1 MQGDVRADR
10 ERRPGGLRRG
20 STWWRASVFAYLSR
34 FPLIAAAALV
44 LVPYLSGE
52 GRVLDSLVG
61 GAFELSWKAT
71 IYVMLGGFTLAWTVL
86 VTVRLIW
93 MYGRLRFVE
102 LNAAGEEAAGQPG
115 FLRRWWLAAMD
126 CERWTGHW
134 LAALLVL
141 PLLHRVIVTNTASR
155 EVKGFFWWSEVAGR
169 LEWTVIG
176 GLISLS
182 LLWLAEILHRR
193 WRPPTESDKAAARF
207 LLLPPQRRG
216 LLARA
221 EAQADKNVRRK
232 MLRPN
237 RGLGKIYAR
246 LVGHLGPGY
255 RADSDPSKL
264 YAGHALAAS
273 LLLASFVV
281 YLGFGIPQAYFQNAD
296 SAPSSLGY
304 LLSTGVLLTWGLT
317 GLSFFFDRLRVPVA
331 LPILAWFYLMTYF
344 PSNEHHFAVFP
355 RAHGVPQTPTAA
367 EVVGARESIIVV
379 AAAGGGI
386 RASAWTARV
395 LVGLDELCRKDPE
408 MRRRR
413 IRFSPNVRLLSG
425 VSGGSLAI
433 LNFASEYQPDHG
445 GWIRDPVAVMALS
458 EHSSLDPLVWGLV
471 YPDFGRALLPFLIS
485 PTRNRGGELEN
496 EWSVRLKKIDRNPEA
511 GLATWRQPTLAGDV
525 PALIFNSTNAE
536 TGERIITGTTRMG
549 KNAQRGRVMFDEL
562 YRSIWDLAPV
572 TAARMSAT
580 FPYITPAAKPDFEP
594 TSRGNTS
601 WVDGGYSDNFGM
613 ASVLDWVEEALAA
626 PDSKLRRV
634 MVIQIQAAPDP
645 LAQASAAQGG
655 RGIYY
660 QLGIPLEAM
669 LSVWNSGQAV
679 RNDTQLAMIQ
689 VAWQYHESEKKYL
702 IDTVYCALRLAP
714 DATGATPTL
723 PLSWHLTDQQK
734 RQLDVAWSNLAQ
746 DKDGPWPKVRSFL
759 LGEMPK

>member
-52 GRVLDSLVG
+52 GRALESLVG

-207 LLLPPQRRG
+207 LLLPPQRQG

-221 EAQADKNVRRK
+221 EAQADKKVRRK

-255 RADSDPSKL
+255 RADSDASKL

-281 YLGFGIPQAYFQNAD
+281 YLGFGVPQAYFQNAD
-296 SAPSSLGY
+296 LAPSSLGY
-304 LLSTGVLLTWGLT
+304 LLSTGV
-317 GLSFFFDRLRVPVA
+317 SAD
-331 LPILAWFYLMTYF
+331 
-344 PSNEHHFAVFP
+344 
-355 RAHGVPQTPTAA
+355 
-367 EVVGARESIIVV
+367 VGADGTLVLFRPAPGAGR
-379 AAAGGGI
+379 AADSGLVLFDDVLSLERASFRGISPCAWSAPDAHRGGSRGRSRVHHCGGG
-386 RASAWTARV
+386 RRRGHSR
-395 LVGLDELCRKDPE
+395 VGLDGS
-408 MRRRR
+408 
-413 IRFSPNVRLLSG
+413 SP
-425 VSGGSLAI
+425 
-433 LNFASEYQPDHG
+433 
-445 GWIRDPVAVMALS
+445 
-458 EHSSLDPLVWGLV
+458 
-471 YPDFGRALLPFLIS
+471 GRP
-485 PTRNRGGELEN
+485 R
-496 EWSVRLKKIDRNPEA
+496 
-511 GLATWRQPTLAGDV
+511 
-525 PALIFNSTNAE
+525 
-536 TGERIITGTTRMG
+536 
-549 KNAQRGRVMFDEL
+549 
-562 YRSIWDLAPV
+562 
-572 TAARMSAT
+572 
-580 FPYITPAAKPDFEP
+580 
-594 TSRGNTS
+594 
-601 WVDGGYSDNFGM
+601 
-613 ASVLDWVEEALAA
+613 
-626 PDSKLRRV
+626 
-634 MVIQIQAAPDP
+634 
-645 LAQASAAQGG
+645 
-655 RGIYY
+655 
-660 QLGIPLEAM
+660 
-669 LSVWNSGQAV
+669 
-679 RNDTQLAMIQ
+679 
-689 VAWQYHESEKKYL
+689 
-702 IDTVYCALRLAP
+702 
-714 DATGATPTL
+714 
-723 PLSWHLTDQQK
+723 
-734 RQLDVAWSNLAQ
+734 
-746 DKDGPWPKVRSFL
+746 
-759 LGEMPK
+759 